1 MSVKQEQLHALKAA
15 WNRAKDSLDCEPATK
30 EVHAAYESM
39 EKLFEVL
46 QPAAPPEPKG
56 SKGEEV

>member
-1 MSVKQEQLHALKAA
+1 MSVKQEQLDALKAA
-15 WNRAKDSLDCEPATK
+15 WKRAKYSLDREPATK
-30 EVHAAYESM
+30 EVHRAYESM

-46 QPAAPPEPKG
+46 QPAAPSETKG